1 METNNQI
8 TAYSKLGVYLKQV
21 DSKDKV
27 IIINATNK

>member
-8 TAYSKLGVYLKQV
+8 TANSKLGVYLKQV